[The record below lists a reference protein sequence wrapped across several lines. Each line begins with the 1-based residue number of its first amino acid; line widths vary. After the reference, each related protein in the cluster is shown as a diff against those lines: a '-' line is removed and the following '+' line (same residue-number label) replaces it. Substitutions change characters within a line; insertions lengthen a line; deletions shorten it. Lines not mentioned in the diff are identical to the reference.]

1 MPRATHRVPSRARRK
16 KIMKAARGF
25 YGRKKSNLKLA
36 KEAVDKSRVF
46 ATIHRLDKKAAFRSL
61 WTVRIN
67 AAAREVGTTYSRL
80 IAGLKKAGIS
90 LDRKILA
97 DLALSDSNAF
107 AKVVEATGLLK
118 HAKAA

>member
-16 KIMKAARGF
+16 KIMKLARGF

-80 IAGLKKAGIS
+80 IAALKKSGIS

-97 DLALSDSNAF
+97 DLALSDSQAF
-107 AKVVEATGLLK
+107 AKVVESTGVLK
-118 HAKAA
+118 AAKAA

>member
-1 MPRATHRVPSRARRK
+1 MPRSKPAVASRQRRK
-16 KIMKAARGF
+16 KILKAARGF

-46 ATIHRLDKKAAFRSL
+46 ATVHRRDKKAAFRTL

-67 AAAREVGTTYSRL
+67 AAAREFGTTYSRL
-80 IAGLKKAGIS
+80 IAGLKKAAIS

-97 DLALSDSNAF
+97 DLALSDSAAF
-107 AKVVEATGLLK
+107 GKVVEAAGVK
-118 HAKAA
+118 AK

>member
-1 MPRATHRVPSRARRK
+1 MPRSKPAVASRARRK

-46 ATIHRLDKKAAFRSL
+46 ATIHRKDKKAAYRSM

-67 AAAREVGTTYSRL
+67 AAAREFGTTYSRL
-80 IAGLKKAGIS
+80 IAGLKKAAIS

-97 DLALSDSNAF
+97 DLALHDSAAF
-107 AKVVEATGLLK
+107 GKVVSAAGL
-118 HAKAA
+118 AK